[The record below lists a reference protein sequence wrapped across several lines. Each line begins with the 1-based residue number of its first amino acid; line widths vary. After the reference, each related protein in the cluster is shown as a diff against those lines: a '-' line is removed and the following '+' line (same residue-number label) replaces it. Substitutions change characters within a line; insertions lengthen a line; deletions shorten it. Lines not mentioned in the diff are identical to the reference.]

1 MQTKF
6 HSLKKADVQSDDPV
20 FRCANAANGGKE
32 PKDPAICSDAEI
44 CCYWRN
50 MVREKIDVR
59 CYDES

>member
-1 MQTKF
+1 
-6 HSLKKADVQSDDPV
+6 LKKADVQSDDPV